1 VRDESSGEVRVE
13 PQTPSRPAGRDGR
26 EPREAEGGN
35 GRQPRS
41 APMPARGVGAALQTL
56 RIFPFGVG
64 RNRLEQAARELRVP
78 VTITNALQDADM
90 VLTLKNY
97 YRRKP
102 EQLRDAEAQNIPV
115 YVLKSNTVGQMQ
127 SALAS
132 VFNLG
137 SSERDTTTEALEEAE
152 NAIAEVLE
160 RSRTVELAPQNSH
173 IRRLQH
179 QLAERYNVGSRS
191 RGKEPN
197 RRVKFFP
204 REYEE
209 YL

>member
-1 VRDESSGEVRVE
+1 LRGHPIEGEVRTRDEESGEVRIE
-13 PQTPSRPAGRDGR
+13 EQAPRPALDGARPGIPGRPVRPQG
-26 EPREAEGGN
+26 EILE
-35 GRQPRS
+35 S
-41 APMPARGVGAALQTL
+41 L

-64 RNRLEQAARELRVP
+64 RHRLEQAVRELRLP
-78 VTITNALQDADM
+78 VTITNHVQDADL
-90 VLTLKNY
+90 VLTLRNY

-102 EQLRDAEAQNIPV
+102 EPLRDAESQGVPV
-115 YVLKSNTVGQMQ
+115 YVLKSNTVGQME

-137 SSERDTTTEALEEAE
+137 SQDRDPTMVAMEEAE
-152 NAIAEVLE
+152 QAIAEVLE
-160 RSRTVELAPQNSH
+160 RSRTVELTPQNSH

-204 REYEE
+204 REYDDI
-209 YL
+209 Y